1 MNQLYIC
8 LLSSVPQAM
17 FTPTA
22 ASNDG
27 GRGAASRPAIPDFCT
42 IPPILSLMQLNN
54 CCGHFSPLKEDSV
67 DLKEGDVAK
76 M

>member
-1 MNQLYIC
+1 
-8 LLSSVPQAM
+8 
-17 FTPTA
+17 
-22 ASNDG
+22 
-27 GRGAASRPAIPDFCT
+27 
-42 IPPILSLMQLNN
+42 MQLNN